1 MAEDITEY
9 TVRDY
14 SPVDRQIDE
23 IARRERILTNRLR
36 LENLKRL
43 IFISLLAIG
52 GICLLALAF
61 AIAYRIA
68 FPPEKKIVE
77 KVIVKEKIKD
87 IPQSK
92 TPSNKVFGIPN
103 NNSNIKP
110 QIKLDNNKT
119 QSNKIFGIPDNN
131 SNIKPQTKPEK
142 KSKLDKTEVVTF
154 KKSESPLTGFIT
166 VTTGWKWNNP
176 QADKPYREFC
186 YTHNLDNVRIDL
198 ARKEN
203 NIKDS
208 LYDYYTADKYNLTKN
223 QWDQMVNEC
232 QWFKG

>member
-23 IARRERILTNRLR
+23 IARRERILTSRLR

-43 IFISLLAIG
+43 IFISLIAIG

-68 FPPEKKIVE
+68 FPTEKKIVE

-87 IPQSK
+87 
-92 TPSNKVFGIPN
+92 TSN
-103 NNSNIKP
+103 S
-110 QIKLDNNKT
+110 KT
-119 QSNKIFGIPDNN
+119 QSNKIFGSTDNKNKIFGSTDNN
-131 SNIKPQTKPEK
+131 ADIKTQTEPEK
-142 KSKLDKTEVVTF
+142 RSKLDSTKVVTF
-154 KKSESPLTGFIT
+154 KNSSSPLTGFKF
-166 VTTGWKWNNP
+166 VTTGWNWRNP
-176 QADKPYREFC
+176 KADRPYDEYC
-186 YTHNLDNVRIDL
+186 YTQSVNDVHIDL
-198 ARKEN
+198 ANKKN
-203 NIKDS
+203 NIKKS
-208 LYDYYTADKYNLTKN
+208 LYDYYTANKYNLTKN

-232 QWFKG
+232 QWFKN

>member
-77 KVIVKEKIKD
+77 KVIVKEKIKGTSN
-87 IPQSK
+87 SK
-92 TPSNKVFGIPN
+92 A
-103 NNSNIKP
+103 
-110 QIKLDNNKT
+110 
-119 QSNKIFGIPDNN
+119 QSNKIFGSTDNN
-131 SNIKPQTKPEK
+131 ADIKTQTKPEK
-142 KSKLDKTEVVTF
+142 RSRLISTQVTTF
-154 KKSESPLTGFIT
+154 KTSPSPLTGFKS
-166 VTTGWKWNNP
+166 VTTGWNWKTP
-176 QADKPYREFC
+176 KSDKPYNEFC
-186 YTHNLDNVRIDL
+186 YTHNLIWY
-198 ARKEN
+198 E
-203 NIKDS
+203 
-208 LYDYYTADKYNLTKN
+208 
-223 QWDQMVNEC
+223 
-232 QWFKG
+232 

>member
-43 IFISLLAIG
+43 IFISLIAIG

-87 IPQSK
+87 
-92 TPSNKVFGIPN
+92 TSN
-103 NNSNIKP
+103 S
-110 QIKLDNNKT
+110 KT
-119 QSNKIFGIPDNN
+119 QSNKIFGSTDNN
-131 SNIKPQTKPEK
+131 ADIKTQTKPEK
-142 KSKLDKTEVVTF
+142 RSRLVSTEVVTF
-154 KKSESPLTGFIT
+154 KKSLSPLTGFRG
-166 VTTGWKWNNP
+166 VTTGWSWRTPK
-176 QADKPYREFC
+176 ADKPYNEFC
-186 YTHNLDNVRIDL
+186 YTHNLDMVRIEL
-198 ARKEN
+198 ATKEN
-203 NIKDS
+203 NIKKS
-208 LYDYYTADKYNLTKN
+208 LYDYYTANKYNLTKN
-223 QWDQMVNEC
+223 QWDQMINEC
-232 QWFKG
+232 QWFKN